1 MLLHWQRSC
10 WVIHMWEQADRDTM
24 TLQPITQHGWTVAD
38 EKLTVVWD
46 TPENLQA
53 VRDRVKLLL
62 RGCKC
67 VTGSTTGRCGC
78 NKNNRR
84 CSEGCECKN
93 CSNIATAENETAIA
107 DVALEEEYTVPVTTL
122 KMTKLWTGCL
132 AMTLTMSYQH
142 PMMKNLVRAKKMMI
156 SLCKQLTFPCILHQE
171 SFLYCCYV
179 FHLWTVKF

>member
-1 MLLHWQRSC
+1 MLPSTEALLQKSC

-24 TLQPITQHGWTVAD
+24 TLQPITQHGWTVTD

-67 VTGSTTGRCGC
+67 VTGCTTGRCGC

-84 CSEGCECKN
+84 RSEGCECKN
-93 CSNIATAENETAIA
+93 CSNITTAENETAIA
-107 DVALEEEYTVPVTTL
+107 DVALEEEYSTSDNIENDEIMDWVFGNDFDNELSTSHDEEFSESEEDDDFTV
-122 KMTKLWTGCL
+122 
-132 AMTLTMSYQH
+132 
-142 PMMKNLVRAKKMMI
+142 
-156 SLCKQLTFPCILHQE
+156 
-171 SFLYCCYV
+171 
-179 FHLWTVKF
+179 